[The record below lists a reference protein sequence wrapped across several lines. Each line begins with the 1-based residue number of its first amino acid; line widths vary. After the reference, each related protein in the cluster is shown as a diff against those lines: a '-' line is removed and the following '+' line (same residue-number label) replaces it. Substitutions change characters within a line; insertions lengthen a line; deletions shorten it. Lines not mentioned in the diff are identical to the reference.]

1 VKISNNKCGRR
12 YILSA
17 CESISCCCAFTIT
30 RNLSRRNLDRF
41 CHQCR
46 WTRRIPGILSTS
58 QTDFQTRAASM
69 ALADYLDS
77 LAEPDL
83 MAILKSIEN
92 ILRNYLQSDRIV
104 IPALETVAG
113 LFEENI
119 FSRLEGNY
127 KFVPADSSLMVV
139 FGQYSFL
146 RRKWGLNQVMS

>member
-1 VKISNNKCGRR
+1 
-12 YILSA
+12 
-17 CESISCCCAFTIT
+17 
-30 RNLSRRNLDRF
+30 
-41 CHQCR
+41 
-46 WTRRIPGILSTS
+46 
-58 QTDFQTRAASM
+58 M